1 MSSLPLSSTTLPIR
15 SPVIKVREASVPN
28 STDEDEALD
37 ATRDARRI
45 VRLVQCP
52 KCSCPLLNPVTL
64 PCGNSVCK
72 KCLPKDVHLRHNV
85 SYPPNRLEGFACP
98 VSTCSSDHVLR
109 DCGIDYVLKRITE
122 IVQKAIGDYRI
133 TPEAS
138 DVLTL
143 VEEQRTWAA
152 TGISS
157 MRDKEVQPRLLPGG
171 RLSATYTLAEMG
183 ELQYD
188 MEACYTPMS
197 ATTKRS
203 EDLDFALLEHLKGV
217 TRDELDCQ
225 ICRNIY
231 LDPYTTTCGHTFC
244 RKCIQSVLE
253 NSLFCPTCRRNQE
266 LATTIRS
273 KNPPINLSLARMI
286 SGLCPEAMALRADI
300 SLDEEF
306 TKPELDTPLFICT
319 LSFPQMPTFLHV
331 FEPRYRL
338 MVERAMQKDRRFG
351 MILHNPTREPQGHLG
366 RVHFYEYGTL
376 LEIVSLQRL
385 PDGRSLMETRG
396 ISKFRVLKW
405 GTLDGYTVGNIER
418 VEDIS
423 IAEEEA
429 LEIQETTATHPQAQK
444 GDDIEVQRAGI
455 NTSSTQHLFE
465 ICSNFVKK
473 MEGESAPWLHSRV
486 YAVYGGPPDDPA
498 IFPWWFANVLPL
510 AEVEKYKLLQ
520 TSSVRERLKI
530 CALWARVIENQKW
543 LTALFGLNSL
553 GRVVGDNKDAAEK
566 EHKKHKRRTRPR
578 ARPLALAL
586 IESITDNTL
595 FAQEPEL
602 WMHGRV
608 TSRS

>member
-1 MSSLPLSSTTLPIR
+1 MSSLPLNSTTLPIR
-15 SPVIKVREASVPN
+15 SPTINAKEASV
-28 STDEDEALD
+28 SILADEDGPLE

-52 KCSCPLLNPVTL
+52 KCSYPLLSPVAL

-72 KCLPKDVHLRHNV
+72 ACLPKEVHLRHNV
-85 SYPPNRLEGFACP
+85 SYPPNRSEGFSCP
-98 VSTCSSDHVLR
+98 VPTCGGDHVLR
-109 DCGIDYVLKRITE
+109 DCGTDYVLKTITE
-122 IVQKAIGDYRI
+122 MVQKAVGEYRI
-133 TPEAS
+133 TAEAS
-138 DVLTL
+138 DVLML
-143 VEEQRTWAA
+143 VEEQNEWAM
-152 TGISS
+152 TGVSS
-157 MRDKEVQPRLLPGG
+157 LQAKEVQPRLLPGG

-183 ELQYD
+183 ELQYAF
-188 MEACYTPMS
+188 EVSYTPMS
-197 ATTKRS
+197 ATNKRS
-203 EDLDFALLEHLKGV
+203 EDLDFALLEHLKGAL
-217 TRDELDCQ
+217 RDELDCQ

-253 NSLFCPTCRRNQE
+253 NTLFCPTCRRTQE

-273 KNPPINLSLARMI
+273 KNPPINLSLARII

-300 SLDEEF
+300 SSLDEELD
-306 TKPELDTPLFICT
+306 KPKLDTPLFICT
-319 LSFPQMPTFLHV
+319 LSFPEMPTFLHV

-396 ISKFRVLKW
+396 ISKFKVLKHA
-405 GTLDGYTVGNIER
+405 TLDGYIVGDIER
-418 VEDIS
+418 VDDIS

-429 LEIQETTATHPQAQK
+429 LEIRETTTTPGPSSSQVVSDAPPHHLKSSRDPQTSKA
-444 GDDIEVQRAGI
+444 DTAEAQRAEI

-530 CALWARVIENQKW
+530 CALWARVIESQKW
-543 LTALFGLNSL
+543 Y
-553 GRVVGDNKDAAEK
+553 V
-566 EHKKHKRRTRPR
+566 
-578 ARPLALAL
+578 ARH
-586 IESITDNTL
+586 I
-595 FAQEPEL
+595 FR
-602 WMHGRV
+602 GG
-608 TSRS
+608 

>member
-1 MSSLPLSSTTLPIR
+1 M
-15 SPVIKVREASVPN
+15 
-28 STDEDEALD
+28 
-37 ATRDARRI
+37 
-45 VRLVQCP
+45 
-52 KCSCPLLNPVTL
+52 
-64 PCGNSVCK
+64 
-72 KCLPKDVHLRHNV
+72 
-85 SYPPNRLEGFACP
+85 
-98 VSTCSSDHVLR
+98 
-109 DCGIDYVLKRITE
+109 LKTITE
-122 IVQKAIGDYRI
+122 MVKEAIGDYRI

-143 VEEQRTWAA
+143 VEEQATWAVS
-152 TGISS
+152 GISS
-157 MRDKEVQPRLLPGG
+157 MHDKEIQPRLLPGG

-183 ELQYD
+183 ELTYYS
-188 MEACYTPMS
+188 EICYTPMS
-197 ATTKRS
+197 PTNKRS
-203 EDLDFALLEHLKGV
+203 EDLDFALLEHLKEI
-217 TRDELDCQ
+217 TREELDCQ

-253 NSLFCPTCRRNQE
+253 NTLFCPTCRRTQE

-273 KNPPINLSLARMI
+273 KNPPVNLSLAKMI

-300 SLDEEF
+300 SSLDEEY

-351 MILHNPTREPQGHLG
+351 MLLHNPTREPQGHLG
-366 RVHFYEYGTL
+366 RIHFYEYGTL

-396 ISKFRVLKW
+396 ISKFKVLKY
-405 GTLDGYTVGNIER
+405 GTLDGYTVGDIER
-418 VEDIS
+418 IDDIS

-429 LEIQETTATHPQAQK
+429 LEIRETTATHAQRPSSSQAVFDSPPHHLITSQDSKAEK
-444 GDDIEVQRAGI
+444 G
-455 NTSSTQHLFE
+455 NTTETELNISSTQHLFE

-498 IFPWWFANVLPL
+498 IFPWWLANVLPL

-530 CALWARVIENQKW
+530 CAQWARVIENQKW
-543 LTALFGLNSL
+543 SQSSGCT
-553 GRVVGDNKDAAEK
+553 VV
-566 EHKKHKRRTRPR
+566 
-578 ARPLALAL
+578 
-586 IESITDNTL
+586 
-595 FAQEPEL
+595 
-602 WMHGRV
+602 
-608 TSRS
+608 